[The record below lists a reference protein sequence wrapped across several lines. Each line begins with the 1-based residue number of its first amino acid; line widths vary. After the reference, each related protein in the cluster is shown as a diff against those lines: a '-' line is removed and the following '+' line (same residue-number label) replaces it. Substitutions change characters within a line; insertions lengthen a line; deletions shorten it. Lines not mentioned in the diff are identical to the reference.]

1 MAQQCNFQKVWKIAY
16 HSLFKL
22 FSTLQVWTHF
32 PRLILSQFFFQTTE
46 KKLVSILLDDWRQW
60 YPDSKETFET
70 FVVRIKHLK
79 SQAEIVKKYLKESGF
94 FFHRN
99 KWQECKCTHRFC
111 QIKKQIMFLLKTLYE
126 SKFLRSVHKE
136 AINHT
141 PKFSH

>member
-1 MAQQCNFQKVWKIAY
+1 MKFY
-16 HSLFKL
+16 HSLLKL
-22 FSTLQVWTHF
+22 FYTSYK
-32 PRLILSQFFFQTTE
+32 LIVKDSFYLIFFQTTK

-60 YPDSKETFET
+60 YPDSKET